1 MAECILRARVIH
13 WVVDPHLLG
22 YVSSS
27 DVVRESSVWPGRSRW
42 KGLETHAESACS
54 QRLEIKYEAP
64 KFMSAP
70 NENVQRPAGPCG
82 TARDRAD
89 DGGAPASLLAVGP
102 THKARGPLPSTQY
115 AGRTQLH
122 GTPCAPLV
130 PQFRPCPSIRF
141 SGRT

>member
-102 THKARGPLPSTQY
+102 THKARGPGPGAQAPGPAPIHAVRWAHPTPRHSMCST
-115 AGRTQLH
+115 
-122 GTPCAPLV
+122 CATV
-130 PQFRPCPSIRF
+130 
-141 SGRT
+141 